1 MLLRLV
7 AIGKSTFHCDHGST
21 PTQFHHFQNN
31 LILLRAQIRLGP
43 SAAWPGLCYFGLK
56 GWASLKCFEIKSP
69 ARTVIGLEN
78 FRPARPF

>member
-43 SAAWPGLCYFGLK
+43 SAARPGLYYFGLK
-56 GWASLKCFEIKSP
+56 GWASLNVLKLK
-69 ARTVIGLEN
+69 
-78 FRPARPF
+78 ARPEQ